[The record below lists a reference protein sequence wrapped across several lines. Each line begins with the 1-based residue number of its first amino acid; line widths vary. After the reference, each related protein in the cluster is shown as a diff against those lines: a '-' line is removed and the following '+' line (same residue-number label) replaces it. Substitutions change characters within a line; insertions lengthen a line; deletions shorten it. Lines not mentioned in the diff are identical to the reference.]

1 MQSQTDG
8 ETSGRS
14 LIHYHYK
21 QKICKELMH
30 EAVQRGRQWCSDISS
45 ASCCECLMKITII
58 ERMYMRK
65 EVMM

>member
-1 MQSQTDG
+1 
-8 ETSGRS
+8 
-14 LIHYHYK
+14 
-21 QKICKELMH
+21 MH